1 MYYISQ
7 ETTFG
12 TDSTPTSVKGE
23 ENESMY
29 SAETEVAKPI
39 AEPVKQENSMPTP
52 PPTTN
57 GHIAHQETTA
67 AIVSPTSQHVS
78 QDAETEIA
86 TEVFAEVSTEVHI
99 EEAAEV
105 PAEVSTLSTES
116 TGVQAVVE
124 NVTTAPESITAEV
137 NETKVEPETQQRSV
151 PEAFKEITPVAATP
165 STLPQAES
173 PASIKKQV
181 RANSQSHTSRTSS
194 PAALPSPAAMR
205 HTNMTKDQLK
215 YSVAIM
221 RNLKKHRDVG
231 SFLHPVDTVKLN
243 IPHYNDIITQPM
255 DLTTVDRK
263 LNACEY
269 ENVEDFVYDVRLVF
283 NNCYKFNGPESMI
296 SMLCQNVESAFEKGL
311 RQMPP
316 SKEPTPPRMSPVST
330 DGEGKRKK
338 GQARKAST
346 PPPPIRRISE
356 DGRPRREIHPP
367 PSKDYPEPMTTFKR
381 NPRKNDIQM
390 KFCMQTLREL
400 KKSKYKDIN
409 FPFLQPVDYVALKIP
424 DYPTIIKHPM
434 DLSTIEKKLND
445 GDYATPEEFEA
456 DIRLMFNN
464 CYTYNPPA
472 LPVHNMG
479 KQLEKIFDEKWKDKP
494 APPVAEPESYLASD
508 EEEVEYDSED
518 PRDDQIAELERHLAI
533 VSQQL
538 ASMKSSKKRKA
549 ERQMSRSNSSKLNK
563 SVSGSRDKSSKFGRS
578 SKSGE
583 KRKRPVKSKS
593 EDDILP
599 EFTFEQKKDLS
610 ENINNLNGDQLNT
623 VVQII
628 QSSMPNLD
636 GQGQE
641 EIELDIDSLDRRTLH
656 RLHEFVTGHSLVQNS
671 QRKKQTAKKPR
682 MQYSEEDADRKIL
695 ELEKT
700 LQKFNAK
707 PDELANVLL
716 IFIGHD
722 SSSNSD
728 SSSSGSDSDDSGS
741 SSD

>member
-1 MYYISQ
+1 MANGLEVNPTLEQVLSNQNGQ
-7 ETTFG
+7 EKAFA

-23 ENESMY
+23 EGDALY
-29 SAETEVAKPI
+29 STETGAAKPI

-57 GHIAHQETTA
+57 GHIGPQDAAT
-67 AIVSPTSQHVS
+67 AIVSPTSQSVS
-78 QDAETEIA
+78 HITEETSGVEIA
-86 TEVFAEVSTEVHI
+86 AVETVQTQPNDQQPV
-99 EEAAEV
+99 
-105 PAEVSTLSTES
+105 ES
-116 TGVQAVVE
+116 TS
-124 NVTTAPESITAEV
+124 ESMKE
-137 NETKVEPETQQRSV
+137 EPETQRPSA
-151 PEAFKEITPVAATP
+151 PEAFAEITPTAATP
-165 STLPQAES
+165 STLPQAQS
-173 PASIKKQV
+173 PTATKKQV
-181 RANSQSHTSRTSS
+181 SRTASPAAFSSS
-194 PAALPSPAAMR
+194 PAPLR

-215 YSVAIM
+215 YSGAIM

-231 SFLHPVDTVKLN
+231 PFLHPVDTEKLN

-316 SKEPTPPRMSPVST
+316 SKEPTPPRLSPVSY
-330 DGEGKRKK
+330 DGDGKRKK
-338 GQARKAST
+338 APARKTST
-346 PPPPIRRISE
+346 PPPTIRRISE

-367 PSKDYPEPMTTFKR
+367 PSKDYPEPMTAFKR

-409 FPFLQPVDYVALKIP
+409 FPFLQPVDYVALNIP
-424 DYPTIIKHPM
+424 DYPKIIKHPM
-434 DLSTIEKKLND
+434 DLSTIEKKLNE
-445 GDYATPEEFEA
+445 GDYTTPEEFEA

-479 KQLEKIFDEKWKDKP
+479 KQLEKVFDEKWKDKP
-494 APPVAEPESYLASD
+494 APPVAEPELYIASED
-508 EEEVEYDSED
+508 EEVEYDSED

-549 ERQMSRSNSSKLNK
+549 ERQMSRSNSSKMTK
-563 SVSGSRDKSSKFGRS
+563 PAVGTKEKSS
-578 SKSGE
+578 SKYSRPSKSSGE

-593 EDDILP
+593 EDDLLP

-610 ENINNLNGDQLNT
+610 ESINNLDGNQLNT

-656 RLHEFVTGHSLVQNS
+656 RLHEFVTGHSLVQS
-671 QRKKQTAKKPR
+671 PQRKKQTAKKPR

-707 PDELANVLL
+707 PEE
-716 IFIGHD
+716 FGHD